1 MFCTYLFGFSLVFF
15 PLIFMLARCF
25 STVIPQT
32 CKYKG
37 RRFECGLS
45 ISCVL
50 AGGKPVD
57 SCSGGMIWSCCVDK
71 DLHQESS
78 SMGLV
83 QNASKYYVKARF
95 ILCPILDLIRENSEP
110 SNESVGI
117 WFSPEFAYLLLL
129 LLLKMNGNTT
139 MMIEL
144 NRIKAE
150 HFNYVRC
157 ELVEISYWTCSNV
170 C

>member
-1 MFCTYLFGFSLVFF
+1 MCYSDCLAPHELSFSGIIQLH
-15 PLIFMLARCF
+15 CF
-25 STVIPQT
+25 HISLNTISKLSFDMQKFSVIPQT

-71 DLHQESS
+71 DLHQEST

-83 QNASKYYVKARF
+83 QNASKYRT
-95 ILCPILDLIRENSEP
+95 
-110 SNESVGI
+110 
-117 WFSPEFAYLLLL
+117 
-129 LLLKMNGNTT
+129 MNGKCFS
-139 MMIEL
+139 
-144 NRIKAE
+144 R
-150 HFNYVRC
+150 FV
-157 ELVEISYWTCSNV
+157 
-170 C
+170 

>member
-1 MFCTYLFGFSLVFF
+1 MIYL
-15 PLIFMLARCF
+15 F

-83 QNASKYYVKARF
+83 QNASECPAR
-95 ILCPILDLIRENSEP
+95 
-110 SNESVGI
+110 
-117 WFSPEFAYLLLL
+117 AYLI
-129 LLLKMNGNTT
+129 KSVDAYIDFKCPDND
-139 MMIEL
+139 IKFEIVFIYHKRI
-144 NRIKAE
+144 NR
-150 HFNYVRC
+150 N
-157 ELVEISYWTCSNV
+157 LEIILFVYNSS
-170 C
+170 

>member
-1 MFCTYLFGFSLVFF
+1 MGSENEIQLVYKSILYYYVRLLFFVPLFTFIWDLLIIRGLGILNNHFNCIILIPLV
-15 PLIFMLARCF
+15 
-25 STVIPQT
+25 VIPQT

-71 DLHQESS
+71 DLHQEST

-83 QNASKYYVKARF
+83 QNASKINSIFNNNFLNLEFYCKPNA
-95 ILCPILDLIRENSEP
+95 PITI
-110 SNESVGI
+110 V
-117 WFSPEFAYLLLL
+117 F
-129 LLLKMNGNTT
+129 
-139 MMIEL
+139 
-144 NRIKAE
+144 
-150 HFNYVRC
+150 V
-157 ELVEISYWTCSNV
+157 
-170 C
+170 

>member
-1 MFCTYLFGFSLVFF
+1 MVYTNISNKHFNCIILY
-15 PLIFMLARCF
+15 PLA
-25 STVIPQT
+25 VIPQT

-71 DLHQESS
+71 DLHQEST

-83 QNASKYYVKARF
+83 QNASKINSILNKYQFLKPKFHF
-95 ILCPILDLIRENSEP
+95 IVSLKHKENFF
-110 SNESVGI
+110 VQ
-117 WFSPEFAYLLLL
+117 EF
-129 LLLKMNGNTT
+129 
-139 MMIEL
+139 
-144 NRIKAE
+144 
-150 HFNYVRC
+150 
-157 ELVEISYWTCSNV
+157 
-170 C
+170 

>member
-1 MFCTYLFGFSLVFF
+1 MLLFC
-15 PLIFMLARCF
+15 LIYNFLL
-25 STVIPQT
+25 VIPQT

-71 DLHQESS
+71 DLHQEST

-83 QNASKYYVKARF
+83 QNASESHIKF
-95 ILCPILDLIRENSEP
+95 DLPQSSSTR
-110 SNESVGI
+110 
-117 WFSPEFAYLLLL
+117 
-129 LLLKMNGNTT
+129 K
-139 MMIEL
+139 
-144 NRIKAE
+144 
-150 HFNYVRC
+150 
-157 ELVEISYWTCSNV
+157 
-170 C
+170 

>member
-1 MFCTYLFGFSLVFF
+1 MFENLSFRYVLHKLICFSCF
-15 PLIFMLARCF
+15 PCWPDAF

-83 QNASKYYVKARF
+83 QNASKYHVKTRF
-95 ILCPILDLIRENSEP
+95 ILCPILDIIRENYEP
-110 SNESVGI
+110 SKDRLEYNAI
-117 WFSPEFAYLLLL
+117 
-129 LLLKMNGNTT
+129 T
-139 MMIEL
+139 
-144 NRIKAE
+144 R
-150 HFNYVRC
+150 
-157 ELVEISYWTCSNV
+157 SNV
-170 C
+170 ENGWKQNWWLSKIRTLQLRSMWISLNFILIGFVWTFAGRLFG